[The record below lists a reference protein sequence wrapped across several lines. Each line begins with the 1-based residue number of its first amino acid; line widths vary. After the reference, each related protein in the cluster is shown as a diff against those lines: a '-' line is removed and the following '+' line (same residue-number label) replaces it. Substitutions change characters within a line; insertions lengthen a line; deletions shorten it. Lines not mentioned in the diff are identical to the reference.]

1 MSDKPRRR
9 IAAHM
14 TADVHVPFRYRIV
27 HGRDPSRKSS
37 EQTARTK
44 SLNLVGLSFETPHI
58 EVEDFHLSF
67 TEASYGR
74 NSLEIVLDLGK
85 RLGEVDLL
93 GQVEWYESRQTQA
106 GQYFIVGV
114 GFIDVQ
120 ADVMAAMREFLKHAQ
135 GFV

>member
-1 MSDKPRRR
+1 M
-9 IAAHM
+9 
-14 TADVHVPFRYRIV
+14 
-27 HGRDPSRKSS
+27 
-37 EQTARTK
+37 
-44 SLNLVGLSFETPHI
+44 NLMVLSFETPRI

-93 GQVEWYESRQTQA
+93 GQVEWYESRQTPA

-120 ADVMAAMREFLKHAQ
+120 ADVMAAMREFLRQAQ